1 MIKAIILDVDGVI
14 IGGKQ
19 GFNWPDPHPDIIK
32 ALRSLREQGIFI
44 SLCTGKGTFAIKNIV
59 ESAHLNNL
67 HIGDGGAVVVDFLN
81 HQVITQHLLDKKTVQ
96 ELIHLFHQSHT
107 YLELY
112 TIDGYYIQK
121 DQVCH
126 ITGQHTK
133 ILSQPPQIVKNLS
146 QAANNLNVVKVM
158 PVALDL
164 KDKTRLINIFATYT
178 TELPFQWGF
187 HPTAAP
193 LQFGI
198 ITAPNI
204 SKKQAA
210 QTISKTIGIPFSNI
224 LGVGDGL
231 TDWEFIKL
239 CRYAGVMGNAS
250 HELKKIVQ
258 LNKPNNY
265 FIGPSVDE
273 NGLLNIF
280 RHFQLY

>member
-19 GFNWPDPHPDIIK
+19 GFNWPDPHPEIIQ
-32 ALRSLREQGIFI
+32 ALRSLRQRGIFI
-44 SLCTGKGTFAIKNIV
+44 SLCTGKGTFAIKKIV
-59 ESAHLNNL
+59 ESAHLNNV

-81 HQVITQHLLDKKTVQ
+81 HQVITQHLIDTKTVV
-96 ELIHLFHQSHT
+96 EIIRLFHKLNT

-112 TIDGYYIQK
+112 TLYGYYIQK
-121 DQVCH
+121 DQVCQ
-126 ITGQHTK
+126 ITETHTK
-133 ILSQPPQIVKNLS
+133 ILDQKPILVDSLTHTSNKLH
-146 QAANNLNVVKVM
+146 VVKVM
-158 PVALDL
+158 PVAKDL
-164 KDKTRLINIFATYT
+164 NDKEKLINAFSKYSTD
-178 TELPFQWGF
+178 LPFQWGF

-204 SKKQAA
+204 SKMQAA
-210 QTISKTIGIPFSNI
+210 QTIANTIGIPFANI

-250 HELKKIVQ
+250 NELKEMVRA
-258 LNKPNNY
+258 NKPENY
-265 FIGPSVDE
+265 FFGSGVDE

-280 RHFQLY
+280 RHFHLT